1 MTTDEQ
7 STMITKYGLD
17 NFFVFLILA
26 FLLIASGSLIRS
38 YWLGFSF
45 VLTGCLLIGF
55 ALLFF
60 RDPPRCPPKEA
71 ADNPAAVLAPAD
83 GRIVA
88 IQSHSQYPP
97 IGEAI
102 QISIFLAVYD
112 VHVNRSP
119 VTGTVRSVEYQP
131 GSFIAAFKDEASRK
145 NEQTTIVVETL
156 SGPIVFKQIVGILA
170 RRIVCDLQPGQQ
182 IRAGER
188 FGMMKFGSRMD
199 IFLPAKS
206 QILVRKGE
214 KVRAGETLL
223 GFLPA
228 PSTAQAAQEKAAVAS
243 E

>member
-1 MTTDEQ
+1 
-7 STMITKYGLD
+7 MITKYGLD

-26 FLLIASGSLIRS
+26 FLLIASGSLVRT
-38 YWLGFSF
+38 YWLGFSL

-55 ALLFF
+55 ALVFF
-60 RDPPRCPPKEA
+60 RDPPRHPPAEVA
-71 ADNPAAVLAPAD
+71 EDPTAVLAPAD

-88 IQSHSQYPP
+88 IHAHSNYPP

-119 VTGTVRSVEYQP
+119 VTGTVRSVEYHP
-131 GSFIAAFKDEASRK
+131 GSFIAAFKDEASSK
-145 NEQTTIVVETL
+145 NEQTTIVVETP
-156 SGPIVFKQIVGILA
+156 SGPVVFKQIVGILA
-170 RRIVCDLQPGQQ
+170 RRIVCELQPGQS

-199 IFLPAKS
+199 IFLPAES
-206 QILVRKGE
+206 QVVVSKGQ

-223 GFLPA
+223 GFLPPPPDRKSA
-228 PSTAQAAQEKAAVAS
+228 RETAEVVS